1 MELHPMRVS
10 RLALL
15 LPTVSILLAAASGPA
30 WSAAEVHRLSLVLNA
45 IPTSID
51 GSGFNDQIDAINRQN
66 LDPQGFQ
73 TVNEIGFGWEFG
85 AELRYFVRPNVAVC
99 AGVSQLRAKSKQEY
113 AFSRNDDLSLTAEV
127 LSVPVHVGG
136 DYYFQAYNQG
146 DFQARAYVGGGFNA
160 MTSTRATYT
169 QVFAF
174 TTIPAPLPSLTLDQ
188 SADGPG
194 WYAEAGAHM
203 FFAVRYSVML
213 GVVYR
218 SLVIKDIRP
227 TLNNVDVY
235 DIPSGPFKTPNEIN
249 LSGIGARMSVAI
261 GF

>member
-1 MELHPMRVS
+1 MRVS

-15 LPTVSILLAAASGPA
+15 LPTVSTLLLAAASGPA

-51 GSGFNDQIDAINRQN
+51 GGGFNDQIDAINRQA

-73 TVNEIGFGWEFG
+73 TLNKIGFGWGFG

-99 AGVSQLRAKSKQEY
+99 AGVTQFRSRSKQDY
-113 AFSRNDDLSLTAEV
+113 AFSRADNLSLTAEV
-127 LSVPVHVGG
+127 LSVPIHVGG

-146 DFQARAYVGGGFNA
+146 DFQARAYVGGGFHA
-160 MTSTRATYT
+160 MTTSRATYT
-169 QVFAF
+169 QVLAF
-174 TTIPAPLPSLTLDQ
+174 TTIPAPLPSVTLDQ

-213 GVVYR
+213 GVMYR
-218 SLVIKDIRP
+218 SMVMKDIRP
-227 TLNNVDVY
+227 VVNNLDAIH
-235 DIPSGPFKTPNEIN
+235 IPSGPFKTPDEIN
-249 LSGIGARMSVAI
+249 LSGVGARMSVGI

>member
-1 MELHPMRVS
+1 MRVS

-15 LPTVSILLAAASGPA
+15 LPSVSILLLAAASGPA
-30 WSAAEVHRLSLVLNA
+30 WSAAEVHRLSLVLNVM
-45 IPTSID
+45 PTTID
-51 GSGFNDQIDAINRQN
+51 GSGFNDQIDAINRGS

-73 TVNEIGFGWEFG
+73 TVKEISFGWQFG

-99 AGVSQLRAKSKQEY
+99 AGVSQIRASSNQEY
-113 AFSRNDDLSLTAEV
+113 AFSRNDNLSLTADV
-127 LSVPVHVGG
+127 LSAPIHVGG

-146 DFQARAYVGGGFNA
+146 DFQARAYLGGGVNM

-169 QVFAF
+169 QILAF
-174 TTIPAPLPSLTLDQ
+174 TTIPAPIPSLTLNQ
-188 SADGPG
+188 TADGPG

-213 GVVYR
+213 GVMYR
-218 SLVIKDIRP
+218 SMVIKDIRP
-227 TLNNVDVY
+227 TVNNVAPPGGT
-235 DIPSGPFKTPNEIN
+235 ITAGPFKTPDQIN
-249 LSGIGARMSVAI
+249 LSGVGARMSVAI